1 MYDEISANALSAKKQ
16 FTYVALRGV
25 RITLRVSRLY
35 DDELC
40 PSRTSG
46 IGGGVGTLGMIA
58 LGAVISTFVGKKNGV
73 MKNVWKPRSASYMP
87 ML

>member
-1 MYDEISANALSAKKQ
+1 MSRPGCENYAK
-16 FTYVALRGV
+16 GG
-25 RITLRVSRLY
+25 RLY

-40 PSRTSG
+40 PSCTSG

-58 LGAVISTFVGKKNGV
+58 LGAVISTFVGKNGV
-73 MKNVWKPRSASYMP
+73 MKNVWKPRSALYMP